1 MIIIRIFVGEVRRIA
16 RRLENRIVMADGNH
30 ISLSE
35 LQRRIKCAVE
45 ESLPMPLWVAAE
57 ISELKVNYS
66 GHCYMDLV
74 EKADGA
80 AASRGGRAP
89 SGVPC
94 AQARAVIWR
103 SQYGMLAA
111 YFEAETGSRLAAG
124 MKILAKVLVSYHEL
138 YGLTLQIID
147 LNASYTLGEVER
159 QRQLTIKRLQSD
171 GVWDMNRETAL
182 PMLVQRIA
190 VVSSASAAGYRDF
203 MNELRSSGYA
213 FRTELF
219 DAVVQGA
226 AAEESV
232 TSALSAVA
240 ERAEEF
246 DAVVMIRG
254 GGSVTDLSCFDSYR
268 ICSYVAQFPLPVLTG
283 IGHDKDTSVADMVAH
298 KSLKTPTAVAAWLAD
313 RMARIEAWLDE
324 SARRLH
330 DAVVSV
336 TRSERLRLERLAAD
350 AAREG
355 GMYVE
360 RCRSA
365 LGLLREQ
372 IAAAA
377 LRTVE
382 AARSRIAAAEGVVE
396 GCSPQRIMRMGFA
409 VVRHNGRALLSTEGL
424 RAGEPIEVELYDGAL
439 NADITSIKVK
449 KYGEEE

>member
-1 MIIIRIFVGEVRRIA
+1 MI
-16 RRLENRIVMADGNH
+16 DGTH

-45 ESLPMPLWVAAE
+45 ESLPMPVWVAAE
-57 ISELKVNYS
+57 ISELKVNYA
-66 GHCYMDLV
+66 GHCYIELV
-74 EKADGA
+74 EKADET
-80 AASRGGRAP
+80 ASASMRGGRG
-89 SGVPC
+89 SSSVPR

-103 SQYGMLAA
+103 SQYAMLAA
-111 YFEAETGSRLAAG
+111 YFEAETGSKPAAG

-138 YGLTLQIID
+138 YGLTLQIVD
-147 LNASYTLGEVER
+147 LDASYTLGEVQR
-159 QRQLTIKRLQSD
+159 QRQMTIKRLQDD
-171 GVWDMNRETAL
+171 GVWDMNRETAM

-203 MNELRSSGYA
+203 MNELRSGGYA

-232 TSALSAVA
+232 TAALSAVA
-240 ERAEEF
+240 EREGEF

-254 GGSVTDLSCFDSYR
+254 GGSATDLSCFDSYR
-268 ICSYVAQFPLPVLTG
+268 ICSYVAQFPLPVITG

-298 KSLKTPTAVAAWLAD
+298 KSLKTPTAVAAWLTD

-330 DAVVSV
+330 DTAVMA
-336 TRSERLRLERLAAD
+336 TRNERIRLERLAAD
-350 AAREG
+350 TAREAG
-355 GMYVE
+355 VYME

-382 AARSRIAAAEGVVE
+382 SRRARLDAAEGLVE
-396 GCSPQRIMRMGFA
+396 GRSPQRIMRMGFA
-409 VVRHNGRALLSTEGL
+409 VVRRDGRALLSAEGL
-424 RAGEPIEVELYDGAL
+424 RAGERIEVEFCDGAAD
-439 NADITSIKVK
+439 ADITSIKVK
-449 KYGEEE
+449 EYGEKE